1 MKPQF
6 LSEAGIG
13 TPHLW
18 QALSLTCSPQYS
30 FKQNVKVTR
39 VPQKPQNRS
48 WFYFSDF
55 LLLFLAHV
63 HVFTPLV
70 LLSNDLN
77 MFLKCVYNLAFCL
90 LPKVDPGM

>member
-6 LSEAGIG
+6 LSEAWRG

-30 FKQNVKVTR
+30 FKQNVEVTR

-77 MFLKCVYNLAFCL
+77 MFLKCVYNLAF
-90 LPKVDPGM
+90 